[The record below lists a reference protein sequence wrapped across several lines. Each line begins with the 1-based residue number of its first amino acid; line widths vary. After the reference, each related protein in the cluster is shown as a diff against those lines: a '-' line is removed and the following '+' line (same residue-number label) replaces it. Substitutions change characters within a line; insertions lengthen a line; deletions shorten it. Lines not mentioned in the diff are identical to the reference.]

1 MVHGEAIGRSILFY
15 INPSNNGAIIGPKD
29 VEYIQHTSDETDQ
42 QKLIQPCP
50 DRIII
55 KRLIEKLIIGYNEL
69 GQYDKVNYLN
79 EIAAIL

>member
-1 MVHGEAIGRSILFY
+1 MVYGEAIGRSILFY

-55 KRLIEKLIIGYNEL
+55 KTTDRKAYHWIQRIGT
-69 GQYDKVNYLN
+69 
-79 EIAAIL
+79 I